1 MGSQPSL
8 EGGMYFDAPAAA
20 DSMYYLTEHFTIL
33 KPESPSI
40 DKLYVVKKRG
50 STDIVILA
58 YWNA

>member
-1 MGSQPSL
+1 
-8 EGGMYFDAPAAA
+8 MYFDAPAAA

-58 YWNA
+58 Y